1 MIDSPYMASTG
12 RSTAAIPRARRSAA
26 SRKSRPATAST
37 RTTAMRLGHGL
48 AVCGRSSSAATGAA
62 ATAGIVTERAGAMP
76 RTRSPIE
83 RAGAK
88 RLPFGETV
96 EAEPQES
103 DSVGHVGLADACGW
117 AARHYAVGAAR
128 TALAG
133 GGGAAQRRSG
143 L

>member
-48 AVCGRSSSAATGAA
+48 AVFGRSSIAATGAA
-62 ATAGIVTERAGAMP
+62 ATAGIVTERVGAMP
-76 RTRSPIE
+76 RTRSPIG

-88 RLPFGETV
+88 RLPFRETV
-96 EAEPQES
+96 EEVPQES

-117 AARHYAVGAAR
+117 ARHYAVGAAR